1 MVNSQ
6 YEIRR
11 KAFWD
16 DALNVESGLIPPL
29 RLDVYTY
36 SYKNVFKF
44 KIMGHILLIFL
55 AVFCVTLGSMAFI
68 AKLCKALQ
76 ETSER
81 QMFVVELFLV
91 SIGITML
98 LTI

>member
-44 KIMGHILLIFL
+44 KIMGHILLTFL
-55 AVFCVTLGSMAFI
+55 AVFLVTFGTMAFI
-68 AKLCKALQ
+68 VKICKSFQGKNQA
-76 ETSER
+76 
-81 QMFVVELFLV
+81 FIIELFFI

-98 LTI
+98 LII